1 MDARASAVDVGRL
14 ARAVTQRVRQLAGIA
29 ADSPSVNPT
38 EGIASPA
45 PAKERAAILPFRG
58 EENAPPSTVPVIPL
72 RIAAGGFSQGEEALE
87 PEGWLKVDRRG
98 DLRDYFAAH
107 VHGRSME
114 PLIPDGALCLF
125 RRHVGGARKDRI
137 LLVQDHRIVDPDT
150 GGSFTVKRYR
160 RVTPIAEDESR
171 EHVEIHL
178 LPENP
183 AYQPIVLRDILEGE
197 VVIRGEFVQVI
208 DVN

>member
-1 MDARASAVDVGRL
+1 MGRL
-14 ARAVTQRVRQLAGIA
+14 ARAVAQRVSQLAA
-29 ADSPSVNPT
+29 AVADTPSVDLT
-38 EGIASPA
+38 EQVALPA
-45 PAKERAAILPFRG
+45 REKERAKILPFRG
-58 EENAPPSTVPVIPL
+58 EETAPPSTVPVIPL

-87 PEGWLKVDRRG
+87 PEGWLEVDRRG
-98 DLRDYFAAH
+98 DLQDYFAAY

-137 LLVQDHRIVDPDT
+137 LLVQDRRIVDPDT

-160 RVTPIAEDESR
+160 RVTPLGEDESR
-171 EHVEIHL
+171 EHVEIDL

-183 AYQPIVLRDILEGE
+183 EYQPIVLRGVVEGE
-197 VVIRGEFVQVI
+197 VAVRGELVQVFKG
-208 DVN
+208 